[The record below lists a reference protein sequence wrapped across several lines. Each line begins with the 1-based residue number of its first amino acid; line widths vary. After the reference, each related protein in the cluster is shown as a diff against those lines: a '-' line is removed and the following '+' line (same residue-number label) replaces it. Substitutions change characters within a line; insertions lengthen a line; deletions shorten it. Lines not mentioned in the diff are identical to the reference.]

1 MELPKNITQVGEADK
16 YCKIYMEDY
25 VISYIKQMNHL
36 AEEQKKAVAFYG
48 KRRTEGE
55 ISYIFCYGAC
65 MLRTLQTEVRH
76 LSQAQQ
82 QEIEKLRFRYF
93 PELEFCGYKLLNGE
107 PVEGFSHLRA
117 GNL

>member
-1 MELPKNITQVGEADK
+1 MLKKPPITVLSWIETAWEVFFMELPKNITQVGEADK

-55 ISYIFCYGAC
+55 ISYIFC
-65 MLRTLQTEVRH
+65 
-76 LSQAQQ
+76 
-82 QEIEKLRFRYF
+82 
-93 PELEFCGYKLLNGE
+93 
-107 PVEGFSHLRA
+107 
-117 GNL
+117 

>member
-1 MELPKNITQVGEADK
+1 MEK
-16 YCKIYMEDY
+16 
-25 VISYIKQMNHL
+25 
-36 AEEQKKAVAFYG
+36 
-48 KRRTEGE
+48 EGRKE
-55 ISYIFCYGAC
+55 KSAIFSAMAAC